1 MERHPQQKFI
11 KDSHELRYSSN
22 APSHELEEI
31 EDDELPLLNWII
43 SAFNLCNAA
52 FIPFWGQIADVFGR
66 YTAIQSALITAF
78 VGTTLCA
85 SAPNTAFP
93 MLLIGRA
100 LQGAGCAGLLIVTKI
115 ILADKVSLEEN
126 AKNNT
131 IFTFV
136 GGVGFGLG
144 PVIGGY
150 LTQANWRYCFIIT
163 IPISVKVRRID
174 GNETV
179 EIPQSFAA
187 KVSTIDFGG
196 QVLFILALGLLILAL
211 TWGGSYYPWANVRV
225 LTPLIAS
232 GHLILA
238 FLLWEYLLLPSHL
251 LSIRL
256 PTQRSMVPLPLLA
269 SRNMGVLIISL
280 TTGMAQC
287 AILYF
292 SSFYFILI
300 ESFTAGEA
308 GRNLIY
314 YTPGLGVAL
323 GALLEP
329 LGITLLGVAMSN
341 GNLPWVYGM
350 LALAGAGSGV
360 GFMPATLHGVGYHP
374 RSISSIVSL
383 MALCNNIGGALS
395 TTLMLSIFNNH
406 MSSFNLSFSSSSAI
420 SSIFAA
426 SSIPDS
432 EHAYFKLKAKEGMIR
447 AFFAQSAFLWLA
459 LLAMTWMGNVKIGKR
474 EDADQVT
481 AGSFVGSW
489 FVKRTR

>member
-1 MERHPQQKFI
+1 M
-11 KDSHELRYSSN
+11 
-22 APSHELEEI
+22 
-31 EDDELPLLNWII
+31 
-43 SAFNLCNAA
+43 
-52 FIPFWGQIADVFGR
+52 FGR
-66 YTAIQSALITAF
+66 YTAIQSALITAL

-163 IPISVKVRRID
+163 IPISVVGIILSYVVLRSELLGPQKVRRID

-196 QVLFILALGLLILAL
+196 QVLFISALGLLILAL

-269 SRNMGVLIISL
+269 SRNMGVL
-280 TTGMAQC
+280 M
-287 AILYF
+287 
-292 SSFYFILI
+292 
-300 ESFTAGEA
+300 
-308 GRNLIY
+308 
-314 YTPGLGVAL
+314 
-323 GALLEP
+323 
-329 LGITLLGVAMSN
+329 
-341 GNLPWVYGM
+341 
-350 LALAGAGSGV
+350 
-360 GFMPATLHGVGYHP
+360 
-374 RSISSIVSL
+374 
-383 MALCNNIGGALS
+383 
-395 TTLMLSIFNNH
+395 
-406 MSSFNLSFSSSSAI
+406 
-420 SSIFAA
+420 
-426 SSIPDS
+426 
-432 EHAYFKLKAKEGMIR
+432 
-447 AFFAQSAFLWLA
+447 
-459 LLAMTWMGNVKIGKR
+459 
-474 EDADQVT
+474 
-481 AGSFVGSW
+481 
-489 FVKRTR
+489 